1 MTGVINYLLCQTGV
15 NDVQTKAREQI
26 LNADMEMSD
35 ELIHKAMSDGEKL
48 GFTAEIPE
56 SEKFQITNEVAGIAG
71 LPALPSS
78 TTGLTQTP
86 MQQSGSTQLEAMM
99 SLLKKITD
107 PDGAAAEEKAREDAA
122 NAAAARQKAEG
133 ELAKQREN
141 TLAREKAEAKKAE
154 EEKKAE
160 EKKAEEKLA
169 EEKAEAK
176 KAEEKRLAAE
186 KKKKTPEELKFIEN
200 NLMGARL
207 NKLVDLGNCIYAQIN
222 HEELNEWSWAK
233 DNMFATA
240 LKKELTQVSE
250 VVSTWNAILRCGT
263 FPAMVKK
270 YETMADLTKRLDDL
284 KKEIEEAF
292 EALTQ
297 AVGTL
302 DSMNR
307 AMLTKRDNAGKP
319 KKETTAAKKKKGP
332 DPVPTEGPNPVPG
345 SNPVPTEAFDPLP
358 IKIERGAG
366 S

>member
-26 LNADMEMSD
+26 LNADMDMSD
-35 ELIHKAMSDGEKL
+35 DLIHKAMSDGEKL

-154 EEKKAE
+154 EKKAE

-207 NKLVDLGNCIYAQIN
+207 NKLVDFGNCIYAQIN

-319 KKETTAAKKKKGP
+319 KKPSGNANKVANKKKEN
-332 DPVPTEGPNPVPG
+332 EGPNPAPG
-345 SNPVPTEAFDPLP
+345 SNPVPTDAFDPLP
-358 IKIERGAG
+358 IKKERDAG

>member
-26 LNADMEMSD
+26 LNADMDMSD
-35 ELIHKAMSDGEKL
+35 DLIHKAMSDGEKL

-154 EEKKAE
+154 EKKAE
-160 EKKAEEKLA
+160 E
-169 EEKAEAK
+169 K

-207 NKLVDLGNCIYAQIN
+207 NKLVDFGNCIYAQIN

-319 KKETTAAKKKKGP
+319 KKPSGNANKSANKKKEN
-332 DPVPTEGPNPVPG
+332 EGPNPAPG
-345 SNPVPTEAFDPLP
+345 SNPVPTDAFDPLP
-358 IKIERGAG
+358 IKKERDAG

>member
-56 SEKFQITNEVAGIAG
+56 SEKFQITNDEAGIAG

-154 EEKKAE
+154 EKKAE
-160 EKKAEEKLA
+160 E
-169 EEKAEAK
+169 K

-207 NKLVDLGNCIYAQIN
+207 NKLVDFGNCIYAQIN

-240 LKKELTQVSE
+240 LKKELTSVSE

-319 KKETTAAKKKKGP
+319 KKPSGNANKSANKKKEN
-332 DPVPTEGPNPVPG
+332 EGPNPAPG
-345 SNPVPTEAFDPLP
+345 SNPVPTDAFDPLP
-358 IKIERGAG
+358 IKKERDAG

>member
-1 MTGVINYLLCQTGV
+1 MTGVLNYLLCQTGV
-15 NDVQTKAREQI
+15 NDIQTKAREQI
-26 LNADMEMSD
+26 LNADMDMSD
-35 ELIHKAMSDGEKL
+35 DLIHKAMSDGEKL

-56 SEKFQITNEVAGIAG
+56 SEKMQITNEVAGIAG

-86 MQQSGSTQLEAMM
+86 MQQSGSTQIEVTMA
-99 SLLKKITD
+99 LLKKFTD

-133 ELAKQREN
+133 ELAKQRED
-141 TLAREKAEAKKAE
+141 TLAREKAEAKAKTIAE
-154 EEKKAE
+154 ETR
-160 EKKAEEKLA
+160 LA

-176 KAEEKRLAAE
+176 KKEEKRLAAE
-186 KKKKTPEELKFIEN
+186 KKKKSPEELNFVEV

-207 NKLVDLGNCIYAQIN
+207 NKLVDFGNCILAQIN
-222 HEELNEWSWAK
+222 HAELNEWSWAK
-233 DNMFATA
+233 DNVFATA

-250 VVSTWNAILRCGT
+250 VVFTWNAILRCGT
-263 FPAMVKK
+263 FPGMLKK
-270 YETMADLTKRLDDL
+270 YTTMEALTKRLDDL

-307 AMLTKRDNAGKP
+307 AMLSKRDNAGKP
-319 KKETTAAKKKKGP
+319 KPVAKKKKEN
-332 DPVPTEGPNPVPG
+332 EGPNPVPKH
-345 SNPVPTEAFDPLP
+345 NPVP
-358 IKIERGAG
+358 IKIEPGAG

>member
-35 ELIHKAMSDGEKL
+35 DLIHKAMSDGEKL

-56 SEKFQITNEVAGIAG
+56 SEKFQITNEEAGIAG

-141 TLAREKAEAKKAE
+141 TLAREKTEAKKA

-160 EKKAEEKLA
+160 EKKAE
-169 EEKAEAK
+169 AK
-176 KAEEKRLAAE
+176 KAAE
-186 KKKKTPEELKFIEN
+186 KKKKTPEELKFIET
-200 NLMGARL
+200 NLMGGRL
-207 NKLVDLGNCIYAQIN
+207 NKLVDFGNCIYAQIN

-263 FPAMVKK
+263 FPSMVKK
-270 YETMADLTKRLDDL
+270 YTTMAALTKRLDDL

-319 KKETTAAKKKKGP
+319 KKPSGGQYANKHANKKKEN
-332 DPVPTEGPNPVPG
+332 EGPNPVPG
-345 SNPVPTEAFDPLP
+345 HNPVPV
-358 IKIERGAG
+358 KIEGGAG

>member
-133 ELAKQREN
+133 ELAKEREN

-160 EKKAEEKLA
+160 EKKAEEK
-169 EEKAEAK
+169 K
-176 KAEEKRLAAE
+176 LAAE

-207 NKLVDLGNCIYAQIN
+207 NKLVDFGNCILAQIN
-222 HEELNEWSWAK
+222 HAELNEWSWAK
-233 DNMFATA
+233 DNVFATA

-263 FPAMVKK
+263 FPSMVKK
-270 YETMADLTKRLDDL
+270 YTTMAALTKRLDDL

-319 KKETTAAKKKKGP
+319 KKPSGNANKSANKKKEN
-332 DPVPTEGPNPVPG
+332 EGPNPAPG
-345 SNPVPTEAFDPLP
+345 SNPVPTDAFDPLP
-358 IKIERGAG
+358 IKKERDAG

>member
-133 ELAKQREN
+133 ELAKEREN

-154 EEKKAE
+154 EKKAE
-160 EKKAEEKLA
+160 E
-169 EEKAEAK
+169 K

-207 NKLVDLGNCIYAQIN
+207 NKLVDFGNCIYAQIN

-233 DNMFATA
+233 DNVFATA

-263 FPAMVKK
+263 FPSMVKK
-270 YETMADLTKRLDDL
+270 YTTMAALTKRLDDL

-332 DPVPTEGPNPVPG
+332 DPVPTEGPNPAPG
-345 SNPVPTEAFDPLP
+345 SNPVPTDAFDPLP
-358 IKIERGAG
+358 IKKERDAG

>member
-26 LNADMEMSD
+26 LNADMDMSD
-35 ELIHKAMSDGEKL
+35 DLIHKAMSDGEKL

-141 TLAREKAEAKKAE
+141 TLAREKTEAKKA

-160 EKKAEEKLA
+160 EKKAE
-169 EEKAEAK
+169 AK
-176 KAEEKRLAAE
+176 KAAE

-207 NKLVDLGNCIYAQIN
+207 NKLVDFGNCILAQIN
-222 HEELNEWSWAK
+222 HAELNEWSWAK
-233 DNMFATA
+233 DNVFATA

-263 FPAMVKK
+263 FPSMVKK
-270 YETMADLTKRLDDL
+270 HTTMAALTKRLDDL

-332 DPVPTEGPNPVPG
+332 DPVPTEGPNPAPG
-345 SNPVPTEAFDPLP
+345 SNPVPTDAFDPLP
-358 IKIERGAG
+358 IKKERDAG

>member
-56 SEKFQITNEVAGIAG
+56 SEKFQITNDEAGIAG

-141 TLAREKAEAKKAE
+141 TLAREKTEAKKA

-160 EKKAEEKLA
+160 EKKAE
-169 EEKAEAK
+169 AK
-176 KAEEKRLAAE
+176 KAAE
-186 KKKKTPEELKFIEN
+186 KKKKTPEELKFIET
-200 NLMGARL
+200 NLMGGRL
-207 NKLVDLGNCIYAQIN
+207 NKLVDFGNCILAQIN
-222 HEELNEWSWAK
+222 HAELNEWSWAK
-233 DNMFATA
+233 GNVFATA

-263 FPAMVKK
+263 FPTMVKK
-270 YETMADLTKRLDDL
+270 YTTMAALTKRLDDL

-319 KKETTAAKKKKGP
+319 KKPSGCDKRNAANNKKKEN
-332 DPVPTEGPNPVPG
+332 EGPNPVPG
-345 SNPVPTEAFDPLP
+345 HNPVPV
-358 IKIERGAG
+358 KIEGGAG

>member
-154 EEKKAE
+154 EKKAE
-160 EKKAEEKLA
+160 E
-169 EEKAEAK
+169 K

-207 NKLVDLGNCIYAQIN
+207 NKLVDFGNCIYAQIN

-240 LKKELTQVSE
+240 LKKELTSVSE

-319 KKETTAAKKKKGP
+319 KKPSGNANKLANKKKEN
-332 DPVPTEGPNPVPG
+332 EGPNPAPG
-345 SNPVPTEAFDPLP
+345 SNPVPTDAFDPLP
-358 IKIERGAG
+358 IKKERDAG

>member
-26 LNADMEMSD
+26 LNADMDMSD
-35 ELIHKAMSDGEKL
+35 DLIHKAMSDGEKL

-56 SEKFQITNEVAGIAG
+56 SEATPITNEVAGIAG

-99 SLLKKITD
+99 ALLKKITD

-141 TLAREKAEAKKAE
+141 TLAREKAEA
-154 EEKKAE
+154 KKAE

-207 NKLVDLGNCIYAQIN
+207 NKLVDFGNCILAQIN
-222 HEELNEWSWAK
+222 HAELNEWSWAK
-233 DNMFATA
+233 DNVFATA
-240 LKKELTQVSE
+240 LKKELTEVSE

-263 FPAMVKK
+263 FPGMRKK
-270 YETMADLTKRLDDL
+270 YTTMEALTKRLDDL

-292 EALTQ
+292 DALTQ

-307 AMLTKRDNAGKP
+307 AMLAKRDNAGKP
-319 KKETTAAKKKKGP
+319 KKHSPNAKETTAANKKKKENEGP
-332 DPVPTEGPNPVPG
+332 NPLPGPNPVP
-345 SNPVPTEAFDPLP
+345 TKTFDLLP
-358 IKIERGAG
+358 IKIEQGAG

>member
-133 ELAKQREN
+133 ELAKEREN
-141 TLAREKAEAKKAE
+141 TLAR
-154 EEKKAE
+154 
-160 EKKAEEKLA
+160 
-169 EEKAEAK
+169 EKAEAK

-186 KKKKTPEELKFIEN
+186 KKKKTPEELKFIET

-207 NKLVDLGNCIYAQIN
+207 NKLVDFGNCIYAQIN

-240 LKKELTQVSE
+240 LKKELTSVSE

-263 FPAMVKK
+263 FPSMVKK
-270 YETMADLTKRLDDL
+270 YETMADLMKRLDDL

-319 KKETTAAKKKKGP
+319 KKPSGNANKLANKKKEN
-332 DPVPTEGPNPVPG
+332 EGPNPAPG
-345 SNPVPTEAFDPLP
+345 SNPVPTDAFDPVP
-358 IKIERGAG
+358 VKIEGGAG

>member
-35 ELIHKAMSDGEKL
+35 DLIHKAMSDGEKL

-56 SEKFQITNEVAGIAG
+56 SEKFQITNDEAGIAG

-154 EEKKAE
+154 EKKAE
-160 EKKAEEKLA
+160 E
-169 EEKAEAK
+169 K

-207 NKLVDLGNCIYAQIN
+207 NKLVDFGNCIYAQIN

-319 KKETTAAKKKKGP
+319 KKPSGNANKSANKKKEN
-332 DPVPTEGPNPVPG
+332 EGPNPAPG
-345 SNPVPTEAFDPLP
+345 SNPVPTDAFDPLP
-358 IKIERGAG
+358 IKKERDAG

>member
-1 MTGVINYLLCQTGV
+1 MTGVMNYLLCQTGV
-15 NDVQTKAREQI
+15 NDIQTKAREQI
-26 LNADMEMSD
+26 LNADMDMSD
-35 ELIHKAMSDGEKL
+35 DLIHKAMSDGEKL

-56 SEKFQITNEVAGIAG
+56 SEKMQITNEVAGIAG

-86 MQQSGSTQLEAMM
+86 MQQSGSTQIEVMM
-99 SLLKKITD
+99 ALLKKFTD

-141 TLAREKAEAKKAE
+141 TLAREKAEAKAKTIAE
-154 EEKKAE
+154 ET
-160 EKKAEEKLA
+160 KLA

-186 KKKKTPEELKFIEN
+186 KKKKSPEELKFVEV

-207 NKLVDLGNCIYAQIN
+207 NKLVDFGNCILAQIN
-222 HEELNEWSWAK
+222 HAELNEWSWAK
-233 DNMFATA
+233 DNVFATA
-240 LKKELTQVSE
+240 LQKELTAVSE

-263 FPAMVKK
+263 FLGMRKK
-270 YETMADLTKRLDDL
+270 HTTMEALTKRLDDL

-319 KKETTAAKKKKGP
+319 KPVAKKKKEN
-332 DPVPTEGPNPVPG
+332 EGPNPVPG
-345 SNPVPTEAFDPLP
+345 HNPVP
-358 IKIERGAG
+358 IKIEPGAG

>member
-26 LNADMEMSD
+26 LNADMDMSD
-35 ELIHKAMSDGEKL
+35 DLIHKAMSDGEKL

-154 EEKKAE
+154 EKKAE
-160 EKKAEEKLA
+160 E
-169 EEKAEAK
+169 K

-207 NKLVDLGNCIYAQIN
+207 NKLVDFGNCIYAQIN

-263 FPAMVKK
+263 FPSMVKK
-270 YETMADLTKRLDDL
+270 YTTMAALTKRLDDL

-319 KKETTAAKKKKGP
+319 KKPSGNANKSANKKKEN
-332 DPVPTEGPNPVPG
+332 EGPNPVPG
-345 SNPVPTEAFDPLP
+345 HNPVPV
-358 IKIERGAG
+358 KIEGGAG

>member
-15 NDVQTKAREQI
+15 NDIQTKAREQI
-26 LNADMEMSD
+26 LNADMDMSD
-35 ELIHKAMSDGEKL
+35 DLIHKAMSDGEKL

-133 ELAKQREN
+133 ELAKEREN

-154 EEKKAE
+154 EKKAE
-160 EKKAEEKLA
+160 E
-169 EEKAEAK
+169 K

-207 NKLVDLGNCIYAQIN
+207 NKLVDFGNCIYAQIN

-240 LKKELTQVSE
+240 LKKELTSVSE

-263 FPAMVKK
+263 FPTMVKK
-270 YETMADLTKRLDDL
+270 YTTVAALTKRLDDL

-319 KKETTAAKKKKGP
+319 KKPSGNANKLANKKKEN
-332 DPVPTEGPNPVPG
+332 EGPNPAPG
-345 SNPVPTEAFDPLP
+345 SNPVPTDAFDPLP
-358 IKIERGAG
+358 IKKEPDAD

>member
-26 LNADMEMSD
+26 LNADMDMSD
-35 ELIHKAMSDGEKL
+35 DLIHKAMSDGEKL

-154 EEKKAE
+154 EKKAE
-160 EKKAEEKLA
+160 E
-169 EEKAEAK
+169 K

-207 NKLVDLGNCIYAQIN
+207 NKLVDFGNCIYAQIN

-233 DNMFATA
+233 DNVFATA

-263 FPAMVKK
+263 FPSMVKK
-270 YETMADLTKRLDDL
+270 YTTMAALTKRLDDL

-319 KKETTAAKKKKGP
+319 KKPSGNANKLANKKKEN
-332 DPVPTEGPNPVPG
+332 EGPNPVPG
-345 SNPVPTEAFDPLP
+345 HNPVPV
-358 IKIERGAG
+358 KIEGGAG

>member
-160 EKKAEEKLA
+160 EKKAEEK
-169 EEKAEAK
+169 
-176 KAEEKRLAAE
+176 RLAAE

-240 LKKELTQVSE
+240 LKKELTSVSE
-250 VVSTWNAILRCGT
+250 VVSTWNTILRCGT

-319 KKETTAAKKKKGP
+319 KKPSGNANKSANKKKEN
-332 DPVPTEGPNPVPG
+332 EGPNPAPG
-345 SNPVPTEAFDPLP
+345 SNPVPTDAFDPLP
-358 IKIERGAG
+358 IKKERDAG

>member
-154 EEKKAE
+154 EKKAE
-160 EKKAEEKLA
+160 E
-169 EEKAEAK
+169 K

-186 KKKKTPEELKFIEN
+186 KKKKTPEELKFIET

-207 NKLVDLGNCIYAQIN
+207 NKLVDFGNCILAQIN
-222 HEELNEWSWAK
+222 HAELNEWSWAK
-233 DNMFATA
+233 GNVFATA

-263 FPAMVKK
+263 FPSMVKK
-270 YETMADLTKRLDDL
+270 YTTMAALTKRLDDL

-319 KKETTAAKKKKGP
+319 KKPSGNANKSANKKKEN
-332 DPVPTEGPNPVPG
+332 EGPNPAPG
-345 SNPVPTEAFDPLP
+345 SNPVPTDAFDPLP
-358 IKIERGAG
+358 IKKERDAG

>member
-1 MTGVINYLLCQTGV
+1 MTGVLNYLLCQTGV

-26 LNADMEMSD
+26 LNADMDMSD
-35 ELIHKAMSDGEKL
+35 DLIHQAMSDGEKL
-48 GFTAEIPE
+48 GFTADIPE
-56 SEKFQITNEVAGIAG
+56 SEKTPITNEVAGIVG
-71 LPALPSS
+71 LPTMPSS
-78 TTGLTQTP
+78 TFLR
-86 MQQSGSTQLEAMM
+86 MQQSGSTQIEAMM
-99 SLLKKITD
+99 SLLKKLTD

-133 ELAKQREN
+133 ELAKQRED
-141 TLAREKAEAKKAE
+141 TLAREKAEAKAKTIAE
-154 EEKKAE
+154 ETKR
-160 EKKAEEKLA
+160 A

-176 KAEEKRLAAE
+176 KAEEKKLAAE
-186 KKKKTPEELKFIEN
+186 KKKKSPEELKFVEV

-207 NKLVDLGNCIYAQIN
+207 NKLVDFGNCILAQIN
-222 HEELNEWSWAK
+222 HAELNEWSWAK
-233 DNMFATA
+233 DNVFATA

-250 VVSTWNAILRCGT
+250 VVFTWNAILRCGT
-263 FPAMVKK
+263 FLGMRKK
-270 YETMADLTKRLDDL
+270 HTTMEALTKRLDDL

-319 KKETTAAKKKKGP
+319 KPVAKKKKEN
-332 DPVPTEGPNPVPG
+332 EGPNPVPLH
-345 SNPVPTEAFDPLP
+345 NPVP

>member
-15 NDVQTKAREQI
+15 NDIQTKAREQI
-26 LNADMEMSD
+26 LNADMDMSD
-35 ELIHKAMSDGEKL
+35 DLIHKAMSDGEKL

-56 SEKFQITNEVAGIAG
+56 SEKMQITNEVAGIAG

-86 MQQSGSTQLEAMM
+86 MQQSGSTQIEAMM

-141 TLAREKAEAKKAE
+141 TLAREKAEAKAKTIAE
-154 EEKKAE
+154 ET
-160 EKKAEEKLA
+160 KLA

-186 KKKKTPEELKFIEN
+186 KKRKPPEELKFIET

-207 NKLVDLGNCIYAQIN
+207 NKLVDFGNCILAQIN
-222 HEELNEWSWAK
+222 HAELNEWSWAK
-233 DNMFATA
+233 GNVFATT

-250 VVSTWNAILRCGT
+250 VVFTWNAILRCGT
-263 FPAMVKK
+263 FPGMLKK
-270 YETMADLTKRLDDL
+270 YTTPEALTKRLDDL

-307 AMLTKRDNAGKP
+307 AMLSKRDNAGKP
-319 KKETTAAKKKKGP
+319 KPMAKKKKEN
-332 DPVPTEGPNPVPG
+332 EGPNPVPLH
-345 SNPVPTEAFDPLP
+345 NPVP

>member
-56 SEKFQITNEVAGIAG
+56 SEKLKITNDEAGIAG

-133 ELAKQREN
+133 ELAKEREN

-160 EKKAEEKLA
+160 EKKAEEK
-169 EEKAEAK
+169 K
-176 KAEEKRLAAE
+176 LAAE

-207 NKLVDLGNCIYAQIN
+207 NKLVDFGNCIYAQIN

-240 LKKELTQVSE
+240 LKKELTHVSE

-263 FPAMVKK
+263 FPSMVKK
-270 YETMADLTKRLDDL
+270 YKTMADLTKRLDDL

-319 KKETTAAKKKKGP
+319 KKPSGNANKSANKKKEN
-332 DPVPTEGPNPVPG
+332 EGPNPAPG
-345 SNPVPTEAFDPLP
+345 SNPVPTDAFDPLP
-358 IKIERGAG
+358 IKKERDAG

>member
-1 MTGVINYLLCQTGV
+1 
-15 NDVQTKAREQI
+15 
-26 LNADMEMSD
+26 
-35 ELIHKAMSDGEKL
+35 
-48 GFTAEIPE
+48 
-56 SEKFQITNEVAGIAG
+56 
-71 LPALPSS
+71 
-78 TTGLTQTP
+78 
-86 MQQSGSTQLEAMM
+86 
-99 SLLKKITD
+99 
-107 PDGAAAEEKAREDAA
+107 
-122 NAAAARQKAEG
+122 
-133 ELAKQREN
+133 
-141 TLAREKAEAKKAE
+141 
-154 EEKKAE
+154 
-160 EKKAEEKLA
+160 
-169 EEKAEAK
+169 
-176 KAEEKRLAAE
+176 
-186 KKKKTPEELKFIEN
+186 
-200 NLMGARL
+200 
-207 NKLVDLGNCIYAQIN
+207 
-222 HEELNEWSWAK
+222 
-233 DNMFATA
+233 MFATA

>member
-26 LNADMEMSD
+26 LNADMDMSD
-35 ELIHKAMSDGEKL
+35 DLIHKAMSDGEKL

-154 EEKKAE
+154 EKKAE
-160 EKKAEEKLA
+160 E
-169 EEKAEAK
+169 K

-207 NKLVDLGNCIYAQIN
+207 NKLVDFGNCIYAQIN

-263 FPAMVKK
+263 FPSMVKK
-270 YETMADLTKRLDDL
+270 YTTMAALTKRLDDL

-319 KKETTAAKKKKGP
+319 KKPSGNANKSANKKKEN
-332 DPVPTEGPNPVPG
+332 EGPNPAPG
-345 SNPVPTEAFDPLP
+345 SNPVPTDAFDPLP
-358 IKIERGAG
+358 IKKERDAG

>member
-56 SEKFQITNEVAGIAG
+56 SEKFQITNDEAGIAG

-154 EEKKAE
+154 EKKAE
-160 EKKAEEKLA
+160 E
-169 EEKAEAK
+169 K

-207 NKLVDLGNCIYAQIN
+207 NKLVDFGNCIYAQIN

-240 LKKELTQVSE
+240 LKKELTSVSE

-319 KKETTAAKKKKGP
+319 KKPSGNANKSANKKK
-332 DPVPTEGPNPVPG
+332 EN
-345 SNPVPTEAFDPLP
+345 PLP

>member
-26 LNADMEMSD
+26 LNADMDMSD
-35 ELIHKAMSDGEKL
+35 DLIHKAMSDGEKL

-86 MQQSGSTQLEAMM
+86 MQQSGSTQIEAMM

-133 ELAKQREN
+133 ELAKEREN

-160 EKKAEEKLA
+160 E
-169 EEKAEAK
+169 K

-207 NKLVDLGNCIYAQIN
+207 NKLVDFGNCILAQIN
-222 HEELNEWSWAK
+222 HAELNEWSWAK
-233 DNMFATA
+233 DNVFATA

-263 FPAMVKK
+263 FPSMVKK
-270 YETMADLTKRLDDL
+270 YKTMADLTKRLDDL

-332 DPVPTEGPNPVPG
+332 DPVPTEGPNPAPG
-345 SNPVPTEAFDPLP
+345 SNPVPTDAFDPLP
-358 IKIERGAG
+358 IKKERDAG

>member
-26 LNADMEMSD
+26 LNADMDMSD
-35 ELIHKAMSDGEKL
+35 DLIHKAMSDGEKL

-133 ELAKQREN
+133 ELAKEREN

-154 EEKKAE
+154 EKKAE
-160 EKKAEEKLA
+160 E
-169 EEKAEAK
+169 K

-186 KKKKTPEELKFIEN
+186 KKKKTPEELKFIET
-200 NLMGARL
+200 NLMGGRL
-207 NKLVDLGNCIYAQIN
+207 NKLVDFGNCIYAQIN

-263 FPAMVKK
+263 FPSMVKK
-270 YETMADLTKRLDDL
+270 HTTMAALTKRLDDL

-332 DPVPTEGPNPVPG
+332 DPVPTEGPNPAPG
-345 SNPVPTEAFDPLP
+345 SNPVPTDAFDPLP
-358 IKIERGAG
+358 IKKERDAG

>member
-56 SEKFQITNEVAGIAG
+56 SEKLKITNDEAGIAG

-133 ELAKQREN
+133 ELAKEREN

-160 EKKAEEKLA
+160 EKKAEER
-169 EEKAEAK
+169 
-176 KAEEKRLAAE
+176 RLAAL
-186 KKKKTPEELKFIEN
+186 KKKKTPEELKFIET

-222 HEELNEWSWAK
+222 HEELNDWSWAK
-233 DNMFATA
+233 DNKFAAA
-240 LKKELTQVSE
+240 LKKELTHVSE

-263 FPAMVKK
+263 FPSMVKK
-270 YETMADLTKRLDDL
+270 YETMADLMKRLDDL
-284 KKEIEEAF
+284 KKEIEEAI

-319 KKETTAAKKKKGP
+319 KKPAGNANKLANKKKEN
-332 DPVPTEGPNPVPG
+332 EGPNPAPG
-345 SNPVPTEAFDPLP
+345 SNPVPTDAFDPLP
-358 IKIERGAG
+358 IKKEPDAD

>member
-154 EEKKAE
+154 EKKAE

-176 KAEEKRLAAE
+176 NGAETTGGESAPGAVQM
-186 KKKKTPEELKFIEN
+186 TINMGGPERI
-200 NLMGARL
+200 
-207 NKLVDLGNCIYAQIN
+207 C
-222 HEELNEWSWAK
+222 
-233 DNMFATA
+233 
-240 LKKELTQVSE
+240 
-250 VVSTWNAILRCGT
+250 
-263 FPAMVKK
+263 
-270 YETMADLTKRLDDL
+270 RLDIGL
-284 KKEIEEAF
+284 RPYPARTLACGLACGSKHAF
-292 EALTQ
+292 LSIL
-297 AVGTL
+297 V
-302 DSMNR
+302 SSFY
-307 AMLTKRDNAGKP
+307 
-319 KKETTAAKKKKGP
+319 
-332 DPVPTEGPNPVPG
+332 V
-345 SNPVPTEAFDPLP
+345 F
-358 IKIERGAG
+358 IFF
-366 S
+366 

>member
-1 MTGVINYLLCQTGV
+1 MTGDINYLLCQTGV

-35 ELIHKAMSDGEKL
+35 DLIHKAMSDGEKL

-56 SEKFQITNEVAGIAG
+56 SEKFQITNEVVGIAG
-71 LPALPSS
+71 LPARPSS

-86 MQQSGSTQLEAMM
+86 MQQSGSTQIEAMM

-186 KKKKTPEELKFIEN
+186 KKKKTPEELKFIET

-207 NKLVDLGNCIYAQIN
+207 NKLVDFGNCILAQIN
-222 HEELNEWSWAK
+222 HAELNEWSWAK
-233 DNMFATA
+233 DNVFATA

-263 FPAMVKK
+263 FPTMVKK
-270 YETMADLTKRLDDL
+270 YTTVAALTKRLDDL

-319 KKETTAAKKKKGP
+319 KKPSGNAKPNGPNKNAANKKKKEN
-332 DPVPTEGPNPVPG
+332 EGPNPVPG
-345 SNPVPTEAFDPLP
+345 HNPVP

>member
-1 MTGVINYLLCQTGV
+1 MNYLLCQTGV

-26 LNADMEMSD
+26 LNADMDMSD
-35 ELIHKAMSDGEKL
+35 DLIHQAMSDGEKL
-48 GFTAEIPE
+48 GFTADIPE
-56 SEKFQITNEVAGIAG
+56 SEKTPITNEVAGIVG
-71 LPALPSS
+71 LPTMPSS
-78 TTGLTQTP
+78 TFLR
-86 MQQSGSTQLEAMM
+86 MQQSGSTQIEAMM
-99 SLLKKITD
+99 SLLKKLTD

-141 TLAREKAEAKKAE
+141 TLAREKAEAKAKTIAE
-154 EEKKAE
+154 ET
-160 EKKAEEKLA
+160 KLA

-186 KKKKTPEELKFIEN
+186 KKKKSPEELKFVEV

-207 NKLVDLGNCIYAQIN
+207 NKLVDFGNCILAQIN
-222 HEELNEWSWAK
+222 HAELNEWSWAK
-233 DNMFATA
+233 DNVFATA

-250 VVSTWNAILRCGT
+250 VVFTWNAILRCGT
-263 FPAMVKK
+263 FPGMLKK
-270 YETMADLTKRLDDL
+270 YTTMEALTKRLDDL

-307 AMLTKRDNAGKP
+307 AMLSKRDNAGKP
-319 KKETTAAKKKKGP
+319 KPVAKKKKEN
-332 DPVPTEGPNPVPG
+332 EGPNPVPG
-345 SNPVPTEAFDPLP
+345 HNPVP
-358 IKIERGAG
+358 IKIEPGAG

>member
-26 LNADMEMSD
+26 LNADMDMSD
-35 ELIHKAMSDGEKL
+35 DLIHKAMSDGEKL

-154 EEKKAE
+154 EKKAE
-160 EKKAEEKLA
+160 E
-169 EEKAEAK
+169 K

-186 KKKKTPEELKFIEN
+186 KKKKTPEELKFIET

-207 NKLVDLGNCIYAQIN
+207 NKLVDFGNCILAQIN
-222 HEELNEWSWAK
+222 HAELNEWSWAK

-263 FPAMVKK
+263 FPTMVKK
-270 YETMADLTKRLDDL
+270 YTTVAALTKRLDDL

-319 KKETTAAKKKKGP
+319 KKPSGNANKLANKKKEN
-332 DPVPTEGPNPVPG
+332 EGPNPAPG
-345 SNPVPTEAFDPLP
+345 SNPVPTDAFDPLP
-358 IKIERGAG
+358 IKKERDAG

>member
-56 SEKFQITNEVAGIAG
+56 SEKFQITNDEAGIAG

-154 EEKKAE
+154 EKKAE
-160 EKKAEEKLA
+160 E
-169 EEKAEAK
+169 K

-207 NKLVDLGNCIYAQIN
+207 NKLVDFGNCILAQIN
-222 HEELNEWSWAK
+222 HAELNEWSWAK
-233 DNMFATA
+233 DNVFATA

-263 FPAMVKK
+263 FPTMVKK
-270 YETMADLTKRLDDL
+270 YTTVAALTKRLDDL

-319 KKETTAAKKKKGP
+319 KKPSGNAKPNGPNKNAANNKKKEN
-332 DPVPTEGPNPVPG
+332 EGPNPVPG
-345 SNPVPTEAFDPLP
+345 HNPVPV
-358 IKIERGAG
+358 KIEGGAG

>member
-15 NDVQTKAREQI
+15 NDIQTKAREQI
-26 LNADMEMSD
+26 LNADMDMSD
-35 ELIHKAMSDGEKL
+35 DLIHKAMSDGEKL

-86 MQQSGSTQLEAMM
+86 MQQSGSTQIEAMM

-160 EKKAEEKLA
+160 EKKAEER
-169 EEKAEAK
+169 
-176 KAEEKRLAAE
+176 RLAAL

-207 NKLVDLGNCIYAQIN
+207 NKLVDFGNCIYAQIN

-240 LKKELTQVSE
+240 LKKELTHVSE

-263 FPAMVKK
+263 FPSMVKK
-270 YETMADLTKRLDDL
+270 YETMADLMKRLDDL

-358 IKIERGAG
+358 IKKERDAG

>member
-154 EEKKAE
+154 EKKAE
-160 EKKAEEKLA
+160 E
-169 EEKAEAK
+169 K

-207 NKLVDLGNCIYAQIN
+207 NKLVDFGNCIYAQIN

-263 FPAMVKK
+263 FPSMVKK
-270 YETMADLTKRLDDL
+270 YTTMAALTKRLDDL

-319 KKETTAAKKKKGP
+319 KKPSGNANKLANKKKEN
-332 DPVPTEGPNPVPG
+332 EGPNPVPG
-345 SNPVPTEAFDPLP
+345 HNPVPV
-358 IKIERGAG
+358 KIEGGAG

>member
-26 LNADMEMSD
+26 LNADMGMSD
-35 ELIHKAMSDGEKL
+35 DLIHQAMSDGEKL

-78 TTGLTQTP
+78 TTTT
-86 MQQSGSTQLEAMM
+86 QSGSTQIEAMM
-99 SLLKKITD
+99 ALLKKLTD

-141 TLAREKAEAKKAE
+141 TLAREKAEAKAKTIAE
-154 EEKKAE
+154 ET
-160 EKKAEEKLA
+160 KLA

-186 KKKKTPEELKFIEN
+186 KKKKSPEELKFVEV

-207 NKLVDLGNCIYAQIN
+207 NKLVDFGNCILAQIN
-222 HEELNEWSWAK
+222 HAELNEWSWAK
-233 DNMFATA
+233 DNVFATA

-250 VVSTWNAILRCGT
+250 VVFTWNAILRCGT
-263 FPAMVKK
+263 FPGMLKK
-270 YETMADLTKRLDDL
+270 YTTMAALTKRLDDL

-319 KKETTAAKKKKGP
+319 KKETTAAKKKKEN
-332 DPVPTEGPNPVPG
+332 EGPNPVP
-345 SNPVPTEAFDPLP
+345 TKTFDPLR
-358 IKIERGAG
+358 IKIEQGVG
-366 S
+366 K

>member
-56 SEKFQITNEVAGIAG
+56 SEKFQITNDEAGIAG

-154 EEKKAE
+154 EKKAE
-160 EKKAEEKLA
+160 E
-169 EEKAEAK
+169 K

-207 NKLVDLGNCIYAQIN
+207 NKLVDFGNCIYAQIN

-240 LKKELTQVSE
+240 LKKELTSVSE